1 MIPDRNTRL
10 IQISEMISCVNY
22 EVIFNAVIEVN
33 DMHTIFMEV

>member
-1 MIPDRNTRL
+1 MISDRNTRL
-10 IQISEMISCVNY
+10 IQISKMISCVY

>member
-10 IQISEMISCVNY
+10 IQISKMISCVY
-22 EVIFNAVIEVN
+22 EVIYNAVIEVN

>member
-10 IQISEMISCVNY
+10 IQISEMISCVY
-22 EVIFNAVIEVN
+22 YIYNAVIEVN